1 MSQNAW
7 PERELWARVPVL
19 AIASDVEA
27 KPCIDRRVSS
37 CQKTCVH
44 VCVCRSSYAM
54 NDMRYKFFRFAI
66 FLSKKCKTIKKSFR
80 GRFGF
85 IWRNSSLC
93 GSDQAIAFRLMTRW
107 MDGWMSDSVE
117 ALTVVQCSPTLHSNH
132 YQHNG
137 LSNIHFKTSFWK
149 NESLAHNGCSFGSSS
164 PSSVAPLQIYHYRP
178 LNPRVHNRTLFSF
191 LIKQKAFRH

>member
-107 MDGWMSDSVE
+107 MDGWVTRSRLSQLFS
-117 ALTVVQCSPTLHSNH
+117 ARQHSTQTIINTMA
-132 YQHNG
+132 
-137 LSNIHFKTSFWK
+137 F
-149 NESLAHNGCSFGSSS
+149 
-164 PSSVAPLQIYHYRP
+164 QIYILKLLFEKMKALHIMDALLVLLVLRVSLLSRYTTIDP
-178 LNPRVHNRTLFSF
+178 LTPAFTTELYFPF
-191 LIKQKAFRH
+191 L